1 MKKIALFLAIV
12 MSLLSFSLVLANDN
26 LRATSEED
34 VLLIAPAE
42 PKEEVKEEENVDAG
56 PAVVTEGEVVAEPTE
71 ETPATDPVP
80 EDTTPVAEEP
90 TANNTTNSPV
100 VVEEAPKSNSTIIGA
115 IIAIVIVVVVVAIA
129 ALIQKK

>member
-26 LRATSEED
+26 LRATSEEN
-34 VLLIAPAE
+34 VLLVAPAE
-42 PKEEVKEEENVDAG
+42 PTEEVKEGENVDAE

-71 ETPATDPVP
+71 EAPATDPVP
-80 EDTTPVAEEP
+80 EDTTPVAEEQ
-90 TANNTTNSPV
+90 TTNNTTNSPV